1 MILVLIIVGM
11 FFLHHPFL
19 VIGVEKNFWGATSW
33 TWDLHSSFRAVLQQ
47 TNHENLKV
55 VHATGGP
62 KFPAEPSPG
71 DAVFFVQVSYK
82 SLTDCWYK
90 LYSIHGDYTNQKT
103 TNIPKGNQYNQSI
116 VVYI

>member
-1 MILVLIIVGM
+1 M
-11 FFLHHPFL
+11 
-19 VIGVEKNFWGATSW
+19 
-33 TWDLHSSFRAVLQQ
+33 QQ
-47 TNHENLKV
+47 TNHENLEV

-103 TNIPKGNQYNQSI
+103 INVPKGNQYNQSI
-116 VVYI
+116 VVYIYI

>member
-11 FFLHHPFL
+11 VFLHHPFL

-33 TWDLHSSFRAVLQQ
+33 TWDLHSSFRDVLQQ
-47 TNHENLKV
+47 TNHENLEV

-71 DAVFFVQVSYK
+71 DAVFFLSK
-82 SLTDCWYK
+82 SV
-90 LYSIHGDYTNQKT
+90 TNHLLIVGTNYIASTVIIQIKRPSMYQKVIST
-103 TNIPKGNQYNQSI
+103 IK
-116 VVYI
+116 V

>member
-1 MILVLIIVGM
+1 M
-11 FFLHHPFL
+11 
-19 VIGVEKNFWGATSW
+19 
-33 TWDLHSSFRAVLQQ
+33 QQ